1 MVSENQI
8 KLGKF
13 KQLLESKAQTE
24 ETLKTI
30 NTLYFNLQNVS
41 IEMRNT
47 HYDALHN
54 MEKQVSEE
62 LDKIRHEIFMV
73 EAELF
78 NKLE

>member
-1 MVSENQI
+1 MVTENQI
-8 KLGKF
+8 KLGKL
-13 KQLLESKAQTE
+13 KQLLESKRNAE

-41 IEMRNT
+41 IELRNI

-62 LDKIRHEIFMV
+62 LDKIRHEIFMI
-73 EAELF
+73 ETELF